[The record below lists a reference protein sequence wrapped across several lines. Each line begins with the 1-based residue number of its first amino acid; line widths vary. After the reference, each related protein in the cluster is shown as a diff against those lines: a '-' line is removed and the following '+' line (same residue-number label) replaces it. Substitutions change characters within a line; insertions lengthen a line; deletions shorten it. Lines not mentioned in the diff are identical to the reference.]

1 MYEISS
7 KLARKI
13 IIFSPINEWHAI
25 AFASPHTFTNVGYV
39 KNKGVVK
46 FSLSDLFFLGSVSEI
61 MKKG

>member
-46 FSLSDLFFLGSVSEI
+46 F
-61 MKKG
+61 KGERTRWKEGVKTWES